1 MRHTT
6 AACNRSVVRGTDSGR
21 TLRSGEPKA
30 QGCGCARGTGA
41 ENRRTRRSAG
51 RAWSAAERLFVGS
64 LPLYAESHEVA
75 DLFRPYGEVRKASVI
90 FDGNGRSRGFG
101 FVLFSSSSD
110 TLSVLEHHGRVGF
123 TMGLM
128 RDGTPH
134 KLEVRREKKRSEA
147 QRPEGAP
154 MGDGS
159 GGKKKRKNRPCG
171 KKRRAAF
178 LEQQAAATSAAA
190 AAAASPL
197 KTKKTSMRKSKSD
210 AEKAPKSPKEDATK
224 STEPKSGKASKL
236 RGVTSG
242 RIAKP
247 NNKAAAA

>member
-1 MRHTT
+1 M
-6 AACNRSVVRGTDSGR
+6 
-21 TLRSGEPKA
+21 
-30 QGCGCARGTGA
+30 
-41 ENRRTRRSAG
+41 
-51 RAWSAAERLFVGS
+51 AERLFVGS

-197 KTKKTSMRKSKSD
+197 KAKKTSMRKSKND